1 MPIFKHKQIKF
12 DFYKTETVVIV
23 QNCWAKKYHIQK
35 ANGHAVDIVDMPIF
49 FDSLDAAA
57 MYAKDNGIKVDEQV
71 SSVD

>member
-1 MPIFKHKQIKF
+1 MPILKQKQIGF
-12 DFYKTETVVIV
+12 DFYKTVVIV

-35 ANGHAVDIVDMPIF
+35 ADGHAVDIVDMPIF